1 MSKKGQFECL
11 RDYGNPFYVQQ
22 QQQNGQSVYALAGV
36 GSLIIIV
43 NGLCLTPR

>member
-11 RDYGNPFYVQQ
+11 RDYGNPFYVL

-36 GSLIIIV
+36 GSLINIV